1 MLRHITKE
9 LNYLF
14 PICYFNIVRLYWHFH
29 QFLAVSHYPKSTVTS
44 GLLQG
49 VGAASSSK
57 GKCCVMTD
65 KTLNKRSATH
75 WALEVVTQQDL
86 TQCISGHN
94 PDGPSPVHL
103 AALPNPKPVNYSFF
117 GRFAADIPNPKC
129 VKSSGEK
136 RRRWDLALCIE
147 LWNWL
152 SFFWQNC

>member
-1 MLRHITKE
+1 MLW
-9 LNYLF
+9 LDF
-14 PICYFNIVRLYWHFH
+14 VRLFWHFY
-29 QFLAVSHYPKSTVTS
+29 QFLAVSQHQKSTVTS
-44 GLLQG
+44 GLCKRQLQG
-49 VGAASSSK
+49 GGAASSSK

-94 PDGPSPVHL
+94 PDGLPLAHL
-103 AALPNPKPVNYSFF
+103 AALPKPVNYSFF

-129 VKSSGEK
+129 VRSSGEK